1 MRKIKFLSALV
12 VIALF
17 FASCEDLNYD
27 TVLVDFE
34 DVTLTDSIWNG
45 SDGSGKF
52 ISNDITFNNNYN
64 AAWFVWSGFSCSAKK
79 DVITTGWVNQYSA
92 IAGSGATGSKQY
104 AVVYDSASVVCAPDI
119 NGTFEAR
126 SVMLTN
132 SVYAYYEMKNGSDY
146 SKKFGTDDWFKVI
159 IKGYLNNIVV
169 GTKEFYMAD
178 FRKGKSVLIN
188 KWVKADLKSFGEI
201 DRLSFTFASSDMGSF
216 GMNTPAYVCID
227 NLQLA
232 QLKSE
237 K

>member
-1 MRKIKFLSALV
+1 MRKIKFLSLIFVA
-12 VIALF
+12 ALF
-17 FASCEDLNYD
+17 FTSCEDLNYD

-52 ISNDITFNNNYN
+52 VSNDITFNNNYN

-79 DVITTGWVNQYSA
+79 DVVTTGWANQYSA

-104 AVVYDSASVVCAPDI
+104 AVVYDSASVVCTPDI

-132 SVYAYYEMKNGSDY
+132 SVYAYYDMKNGSDY

-159 IKGYLNNIVV
+159 IKGYLNNMVV
-169 GTKEFYMAD
+169 GTKEFYLAD
-178 FRKGKSVLIN
+178 FRNGKSVLIN

-201 DRLSFTFASSDMGSF
+201 DRLSFTFASSDMGSY

>member
-1 MRKIKFLSALV
+1 MRKIKFLSLFFVA
-12 VIALF
+12 ALF
-17 FASCEDLNYD
+17 FTSCEDLNYD

-52 ISNDITFNNNYN
+52 VSNDITFNNNYN

-79 DVITTGWVNQYSA
+79 DVVSTGWVNQYSA

-132 SVYAYYEMKNGSDY
+132 SVYAYYDMKNGSDY
-146 SKKFGTDDWFKVI
+146 SKKFATDDWFKVI

-169 GTKEFYMAD
+169 GTKEFYLAD
-178 FRKGKSVLIN
+178 FRNGKSVLIN

-201 DRLSFTFASSDMGSF
+201 DRLSFTFASSDMGSY

>member
-1 MRKIKFLSALV
+1 MRKIKFLSLIFVA
-12 VIALF
+12 ALF
-17 FASCEDLNYD
+17 FTSCEDLNYD

-52 ISNDITFNNNYN
+52 VSNDITFNNNYN

-79 DVITTGWVNQYSA
+79 DVVTTGWANQYSA

-132 SVYAYYEMKNGSDY
+132 SVYAYYDMKNGSDY

-169 GTKEFYMAD
+169 GTKEFYLAD
-178 FRKGKSVLIN
+178 FRNGKSVLIN

-201 DRLSFTFASSDMGSF
+201 DRLSFTFASSDMGSY

>member
-1 MRKIKFLSALV
+1 MRKIKFLSLIFVA
-12 VIALF
+12 ALF
-17 FASCEDLNYD
+17 FTSCEDLNYD

-52 ISNDITFNNNYN
+52 VSNDITFNNNYN

-79 DVITTGWVNQYSA
+79 DVVTTGWANQYSA

-132 SVYAYYEMKNGSDY
+132 SVYAYYDMKNGSDY

-159 IKGYLNNIVV
+159 VKGYLNNIVV
-169 GTKEFYMAD
+169 GTKEFYLAD
-178 FRKGKSVLIN
+178 FRNGKSVLIN

-201 DRLSFTFASSDMGSF
+201 DRLSFTFASSDMGSY